1 MRPYSRYTS
10 HRSTTDTVTFD
21 TTDALIVR
29 PYSRYSSHRST
40 TDAVTF
46 DTTDAQ
52 IVRPDGALLGMRRSP
67 VGDIETIAD
76 HSVTLSAPELRLDVL
91 SYYLC
96 TVYLF

>member
-1 MRPYSRYTS
+1 M
-10 HRSTTDTVTFD
+10 
-21 TTDALIVR
+21 R
-29 PYSRYSSHRST
+29 PYSRYSSRCSTTDAVSFDT

-52 IVRPDGALLGMRRSP
+52 IVRPYNRYSSVRSYFSLH
-67 VGDIETIAD
+67 VASVETFAD
-76 HSVTLSAPELRLDVL
+76 HSVTLNAPELRLDVR